1 MKLVKTGAAL
11 LLMVAAA
18 PAFAEL
24 KGIPLDSP
32 VPAEATAKM
41 NQQFE
46 LKLPSNPTTGYG
58 WIVRQLPEQ
67 MALTGMD
74 YAQSPDCKEGMT
86 GCGGITTLHFKAV
99 KTGKGTLIMQYARPW
114 EVLPDETT
122 IPVNIK
128 VTK

>member
-1 MKLVKTGAAL
+1 MMNLKTGAAL

-46 LKLPSNPTTGYG
+46 LKLPSNPTTGYV

-67 MALTGMD
+67 VALTGVN
-74 YAQSPDCKEGMT
+74 YAQSPDCKKGMT
-86 GCGGITTLHFKAV
+86 GCGGNTTLHFKAL
-99 KTGKGTLIMQYARPW
+99 KAGAGKLIVQYSQPW
-114 EVLPDETT
+114 EALRDEIHT
-122 IPVNIK
+122 ITIK
-128 VTK
+128 VNK